1 MNTDACSVRHRQ
13 AEMAVSRRGH
23 YKNYTYR
30 DFDSRNTKLKSK
42 VKVSTVWLV
51 CTAFSEAPRN
61 ILSPCYLR
69 SGTLKVVQCS
79 LKCSTATFLLK
90 ASNGPPPT
98 LFWNTN
104 LARTKAV
111 LDRALKSLTKLL
123 TSQFGYMY
131 MPMLKLPINFK
142 HVHFVLW

>member
-1 MNTDACSVRHRQ
+1 
-13 AEMAVSRRGH
+13 MAASRRGH
-23 YKNYTYR
+23 YKNYTNK
-30 DFDSRNTKLKSK
+30 DSDSRNTQTKLKSK

-51 CTAFSEAPRN
+51 CSTFSEVPRN
-61 ILSPCYLR
+61 ILLPCYLR
-69 SGTLKVVQCS
+69 SSTLMVFQYS
-79 LKCSTATFLLK
+79 LKWSTATFQLR
-90 ASNGPPPT
+90 ASTGPPSI

-111 LDRALKSLTKLL
+111 LARALKSLTKLL
-123 TSQFGYMY
+123 ISQFGYLY